1 MTTRTTP
8 ARSSTAR
15 PTTPRP
21 TTPGRAAA
29 SVAGRI
35 PVRASARDAL
45 LVALFGTLLTLAWS
59 WQPSIWFDEAATVS
73 ATMRSWP
80 ELARML
86 LSIDAVHG
94 LYYAGMH
101 LWLDLVGYSPFAL
114 RLPSAVCVG
123 VAAALTV
130 ILVRSRAGRRTA
142 VLAGV
147 AFCLLPRVTWMGT
160 EGRSYALTAALA
172 VALTL
177 IFVAAWRRG
186 PAPRRIRVLWWSL
199 YGVVAVVA
207 TVTFIY
213 LAFLVGAHGL
223 TALWTV
229 WAGRRRDRPARSS
242 LLGWAVASVAA
253 AALLVP
259 FALGVVS
266 QSGQVSWIAPISW
279 GSWNGVFVTQWFYLN
294 RPFAV
299 AAWALVLVGVL
310 VLVRTARRRRATGS
324 PVPRV
329 QARNPSLLAIAVP
342 WLVVPT
348 LGVILASAIATPLY
362 SPRYLTFSAPA
373 VAILIGVALDAL
385 RRRWLIVVAL
395 VALVGLA
402 APQFVAQRQAEAKQN
417 SSWSEVADLIAGE
430 RAANPDETAAIIYG
444 PVRQHP
450 SATTRVIAYSY
461 PDAFDGLIDVKLK
474 TPAAQSGGLW
484 ETRYPLDAV
493 TDRFDGVD
501 AVWLVT
507 SDKQDWRPSV
517 TDKLA
522 ALGYTLEEEWGLTG
536 VNILRYVR

>member
-1 MTTRTTP
+1 MTT
-8 ARSSTAR
+8 
-15 PTTPRP
+15 PTTTLRRAPD
-21 TTPGRAAA
+21 RAA
-29 SVAGRI
+29 GT
-35 PVRASARDAL
+35 PVRASGRDAL
-45 LVALFGTLLTLAWS
+45 LVGLFGALLALAWS

-80 ELARML
+80 ELGRML

-114 RLPSAVCVG
+114 RLPSAVFGG

-142 VLAGV
+142 ILAGI

-172 VALTL
+172 VGLTL
-177 IFVAAWRRG
+177 IFLAAWRRG
-186 PAPRRIRVLWWSL
+186 PAPRRIRVLWWTL
-199 YGVVAVVA
+199 YGVAAVIA

-229 WAGRRRDRPARSS
+229 WAGRRRDRAARAS
-242 LLGWAVASVAA
+242 LLGWVVASLAA

-259 FALGVVS
+259 FALGVVG

-299 AAWALVLVGVL
+299 AGWVLMVVGVVALVL
-310 VLVRTARRRRATGS
+310 ANRRSRATGVAVS
-324 PVPRV
+324 RA

-342 WLVVPT
+342 WLVAPT
-348 LGVILASAIATPLY
+348 LGVIVASAIATPLY

-385 RRRWLIVVAL
+385 RRRWLIVTAL
-395 VALVGLA
+395 VALAGLA
-402 APQFVAQRQAEAKQN
+402 APQFVAQRQPEAKQN
-417 SSWSEVADLIAGE
+417 SSWNEVADLIGDE
-430 RAANPDETAAIIYG
+430 RAAHPDHAAAIIYG

-461 PDAFDGLIDVKLK
+461 PDAFDGLIDVKLQ
-474 TPAAQSGGLW
+474 TPAARSGGLW

-493 TDRFDGVD
+493 TDRFEGVN

-507 SDKQDWRPSV
+507 SDKQDLRPSV

-522 ALGYTLEEEWGLTG
+522 ALGYTLDEEWGLTG
-536 VNILRYVR
+536 VNVLRYVR

>member
-1 MTTRTTP
+1 MTT
-8 ARSSTAR
+8 
-15 PTTPRP
+15 PTTTQR
-21 TTPGRAAA
+21 RAPAP
-29 SVAGRI
+29 VARRI
-35 PVRASARDAL
+35 PVRRPGLDAL
-45 LVALFGTLLTLAWS
+45 LVGLFGTVLALAWS
-59 WQPSIWFDEAATVS
+59 WQPSVWFDEAATVS

-80 ELARML
+80 ELGRML

-101 LWLDLVGYSPFAL
+101 LWLDLVGYSPFSL
-114 RLPSAVCVG
+114 RLPSAVFVG

-130 ILVRSRAGRRTA
+130 ILVRSKAGRGTA
-142 VLAGV
+142 VLAGI

-177 IFVAAWRRG
+177 IFLTAWRNG
-186 PAPRRIRVLWWSL
+186 PAPRRVRVLWWAL
-199 YGVVAVVA
+199 YCVVAVA
-207 TVTFIY
+207 SALTFIY

-223 TALWTV
+223 TALWTTLT
-229 WAGRRRDRPARSS
+229 GRRRDRAVRASFVGW
-242 LLGWAVASVAA
+242 LLSSVAA

-259 FALGVVS
+259 FALGVVA

-279 GSWNGVFVTQWFYLN
+279 GTWNGVVVTQWFYLN

-299 AAWALVLVGVL
+299 AAWALVIAGIVTL
-310 VLVRTARRRRATGS
+310 VLAARRTRATGL
-324 PVPRV
+324 PVPLGR
-329 QARNPSLLAIAVP
+329 ARNPSLLAIALP

-348 LGVILASAIATPLY
+348 LGVVVASAFATPLY

-373 VAILIGVALDAL
+373 VAILMGVALNAL

-395 VALVGLA
+395 VALVALA
-402 APQFVAQRQAEAKQN
+402 APQFVAQRQPEAKQN
-417 SSWSEVADLIAGE
+417 SSWSEVADLIARE
-430 RAANPDETAAIIYG
+430 RAAQPTESAAIIYG

-450 SATTRVIAYSY
+450 AATTRVIAYSY
-461 PDAFDGLIDVKLK
+461 PEAFDGLIDVKLE
-474 TPAAQSGGLW
+474 TPAAQTGQLW

-493 TDRFDGVD
+493 TDRFGGVD
-501 AVWLVT
+501 TVWLVT

-522 ALGYTLEEEWGLTG
+522 ALGYSLDDEWGLTG

>member
-1 MTTRTTP
+1 MTMTT
-8 ARSSTAR
+8 
-15 PTTPRP
+15 PTTTLR
-21 TTPGRAAA
+21 RAPDQTA
-29 SVAGRI
+29 RI
-35 PVRASARDAL
+35 PVRASVRDAL
-45 LVALFGTLLTLAWS
+45 LVGLFGTLLALAWS

-80 ELARML
+80 ELGRML

-114 RLPSAVCVG
+114 RLPSAVFVG

-147 AFCLLPRVTWMGT
+147 ALCLLPRVTWMGA

-177 IFVAAWRRG
+177 IFLAAWRRG
-186 PAPRRIRVLWWSL
+186 PAPRRIRVLWWTL
-199 YGVVAVVA
+199 YGVIAVVA

-229 WAGRRRDRPARSS
+229 WAGRRRDRAARAS
-242 LLGWAVASVAA
+242 LFGWGLASLAA
-253 AALLVP
+253 AVLLVP
-259 FALGVVS
+259 FALGVVG

-294 RPFAV
+294 RPFALV
-299 AAWALVLVGVL
+299 GWALVIVGVAAL
-310 VLVRTARRRRATGS
+310 VVAARRSRAAGS
-324 PVPRV
+324 ETSRA

-342 WLVVPT
+342 WLAAPT
-348 LGVILASAIATPLY
+348 LGVIVASAIATPLY

-385 RRRWLIVVAL
+385 RRRWLIVSAL
-395 VALVGLA
+395 VALAGLA
-402 APQFVAQRQAEAKQN
+402 APQFVAQRQPEAKQN
-417 SSWSEVADLIAGE
+417 SSWSEVADLISRE
-430 RAANPDETAAIIYG
+430 RTARPDDTAAIIYG

-450 SATTRVIAYSY
+450 AATTRVIAYSY
-461 PDAFDGLIDVKLK
+461 PHAFEGLIDVKLK
-474 TPAAQSGGLW
+474 TPAAQTGGLW
-484 ETRYPLDAV
+484 ETRYPLDDV
-493 TDRFDGVD
+493 TDRFGGVD

-507 SDKQDWRPSV
+507 SDKQDWRPGV
-517 TDKLA
+517 TGKLS
-522 ALGYTLEEEWGLTG
+522 ALGYTLDEEWSLTG
-536 VNILRYVR
+536 VNVLRYVR

>member
-1 MTTRTTP
+1 MTTPIPGLRP
-8 ARSSTAR
+8 VAAR
-15 PTTPRP
+15 
-21 TTPGRAAA
+21 RAAEP
-29 SVAGRI
+29 VAGRI
-35 PVRASARDAL
+35 PVRASSRDAL
-45 LVALFGTLLTLAWS
+45 LVGLVGTLLSLAWS

-114 RLPSAVCVG
+114 RFPSALCVG
-123 VAAALTV
+123 IAAALTV
-130 ILVRSRAGRRTA
+130 LLVRSRAGRRTA

-147 AFCLLPRVTWMGT
+147 AFCLLPRVTWMGI

-177 IFVAAWRRG
+177 VFLAAWRRG
-186 PAPRRIRVLWWSL
+186 PARRRIRVLWWSL

-207 TVTFIY
+207 VVTFIY
-213 LAFLVGAHGL
+213 LAFLVAAHGL
-223 TALWTV
+223 TALWTL
-229 WAGRRRDRPARSS
+229 WASRRRDRSVRASA
-242 LLGWAVASVAA
+242 LGWAVASVAA
-253 AALLVP
+253 ATLLVP

-294 RPFAV
+294 RPFAL
-299 AAWALVLVGVL
+299 AGWVLVTAGVV
-310 VLVRTARRRRATGS
+310 VLARAARRRRVAGS
-324 PVPRV
+324 PAPRV

-348 LGVILASAIATPLY
+348 LGVIVASAIATPLY

-385 RRRWLIVVAL
+385 RRRWLIVTAL

-402 APQFVAQRQAEAKQN
+402 APQFVAQRQPEAKQN
-417 SSWSEVADLIAGE
+417 SSWSEVAELIATE
-430 RAANPDETAAIIYG
+430 RAAHPDETAAIIYG

-450 SATTRVIAYSY
+450 AATTRVIAYSY
-461 PDAFDGLIDVKLK
+461 PDAFDGLVDVKLK
-474 TPAAQSGGLW
+474 TPAAESGGLW

-493 TDRFDGVD
+493 TERFDGVTT
-501 AVWLVT
+501 VWLVT

-517 TDKLA
+517 TEKLA
-522 ALGYTLEEEWGLTG
+522 ALGYTLDEEWGLTG
-536 VNILRYVR
+536 VNVLRYVR